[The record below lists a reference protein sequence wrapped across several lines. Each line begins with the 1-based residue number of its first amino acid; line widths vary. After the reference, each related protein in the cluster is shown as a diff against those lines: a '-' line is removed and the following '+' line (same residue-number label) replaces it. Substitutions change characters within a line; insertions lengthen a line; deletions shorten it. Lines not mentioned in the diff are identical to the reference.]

1 MKKTNYISKALTAVF
16 LLLFMMLPLAI
27 QFVHSFENHEHTT
40 CKDQD
45 NQNTHIHQKSLDCHI
60 CDFHFFSFTY
70 DLSSYP
76 ELVKT
81 TFSLKVTNSFTTQF
95 INSFNNNNTFL
106 RGPPSFL
113 A

>member
-1 MKKTNYISKALTAVF
+1 MKKTNYIPKALTSVF

-27 QFVHSFENHEHTT
+27 QFVHSCESHEHIA
-40 CKDQD
+40 CKNQD
-45 NQNTHIHQKSLDCHI
+45 NQKTHIHQKSLDCHI

-70 DLSSYP
+70 DISSYP
-76 ELVKT
+76 EFVKT
-81 TFSLKVTNSFTTQF
+81 AFSLKAITSFTPQF
-95 INSFNNNNTFL
+95 INTFLNNNTSL